1 MYLYILT
8 HTHSMK
14 AVNDAVK
21 EEDEKIKRSYENNC
35 KVSWNEREDNVLR
48 KAVETHAQISENR
61 NWHEI
66 ASSLQK
72 DIPGRTPS
80 QCSERWNKVL
90 KPGLTKRPWS
100 KEEDSK
106 LADLVKLYGPK
117 RWSLIAMQLKGRIGK
132 QCRER
137 WHNHLNPNVNKSS
150 WTQEEDGIIYQYQK
164 KWGNQWAKIAE
175 MLPGRTDNSIKN
187 RYYSTMRRLK
197 RQKQRQELEM
207 QQKGLIPKAKKDA
220 IASKI
225 KLKEKVEI
233 TSFKDFS
240 MGYAVPPNQKKAKTN
255 DGKKTSRVSNN
266 MKKMTKANT
275 KKKSLKSLS
284 NKQNIGKK
292 RTNKQMDYKGSKKNS
307 SSSSSNNNNNISKKK
322 KRQRNTQHLTLDR
335 DIVDSVFFS
344 PLPNMN
350 GGLSVHEQM
359 SNDNLDFTSSL
370 LDLQSPMN
378 VTPMAL
384 KGAMSSPH
392 LSITGVAI
400 SPRQRDL
407 LRENRNHKNCSSII
421 RTKNWD
427 SAKSN
432 KSISSLSGEEVLGL
446 GFNLGQPTPNNS
458 NSIRGTGLTPLA
470 ANGLFSPNYELFT
483 LDTPNN
489 ASNTMITS
497 PTNYGSFEPLSPS
510 EVRTLLM
517 D

>member
-1 MYLYILT
+1 
-8 HTHSMK
+8 MK

-35 KVSWNEREDNVLR
+35 KVSWNEKEDEILR
-48 KAVETHAQISENR
+48 NAVEKHAQTSENR
-61 NWHEI
+61 DWHEI

-100 KEEDSK
+100 KEEDLK

-137 WHNHLNPNVNKSS
+137 WHNHLNPDVNKSS
-150 WTQEEDGIIYQYQK
+150 WTQDEDGIIFQYHK

-197 RQKQRQELEM
+197 RQKQRQELEL
-207 QQKGLIPKAKKDA
+207 QQKGILPKSKSTKDGTTGK
-220 IASKI
+220 SKA
-225 KLKEKVEI
+225 KEKVEI

-240 MGYAVPPNQKKAKTN
+240 MGYAVPPNQKKKSGN
-255 DGKKTSRVSNN
+255 DGKKTARSNNN
-266 MKKMTKANT
+266 MKKMTKGNT
-275 KKKSLKSLS
+275 KKSSLKSLS

-292 RTNKQMDYKGSKKNS
+292 RTSKQMNNKGSRKNNN
-307 SSSSSNNNNNISKKK
+307 SNNNNKQKN
-322 KRQRNTQHLTLDR
+322 KRQRNKQHLTLDR

-350 GGLSVHEQM
+350 GGLSVHAQM
-359 SNDNLDFTSSL
+359 QNDNLDFTSSL

-384 KGAMSSPH
+384 KGALSSPH

-407 LRENRNHKNCSSII
+407 LRENRHSVTRPTS
-421 RTKNWD
+421 WD

-432 KSISSLSGEEVLGL
+432 KSISSLTGEEVLGL
-446 GFNLGQPTPNNS
+446 GFNLGQPTPKRNT
-458 NSIRGTGLTPLA
+458 RGAGLASLGANTP
-470 ANGLFSPNYELFT
+470 FSPQYELFT
-483 LDTPNN
+483 LDTPSSMNHI
-489 ASNTMITS
+489 STTLLTS